1 MTGDGSSGRRWHK
14 ECECHLFIS
23 ITLRISVGSQRVST
37 RLTLRATSERARGI
51 LSSSGRD
58 SMIYFSIIWT
68 LNKRKQN
75 KLYNNRLSIS

>member
-37 RLTLRATSERARGI
+37 HSVCDRRASERGEFCPHQV
-51 LSSSGRD
+51 G
-58 SMIYFSIIWT
+58 T
-68 LNKRKQN
+68 V
-75 KLYNNRLSIS
+75 

>member
-37 RLTLRATSERARGI
+37 RLTLRATSEGNFVLIR
-51 LSSSGRD
+51 SGQYD
-58 SMIYFSIIWT
+58 IFFYHLDFEQKET
-68 LNKRKQN
+68 K
-75 KLYNNRLSIS
+75 